1 MKEVTY
7 EEWQKNPTPR
17 MMWVWDYDTKCKV
30 KRKVVYISSREYF
43 PVITVDS
50 IGNIYTFWHCAEIEE
65 QKTKTRLMTNQELAW
80 WLRDG
85 KHREYK
91 CASSYCVYSTLHYV
105 EDCSNSFVT
114 DDILVREDGGEWH
127 KPLVEV
133 KE

>member
-17 MMWVWDYDTKCKV
+17 MMWVWDYDTECKV
-30 KRKVVYISSREYF
+30 VRKVVYVSSRGYF
-43 PVITVDS
+43 PVITVDAV
-50 IGNIYTFWHCAEIEE
+50 GNIYTFWNCAEIEE
-65 QKTKTRLMTNQELAW
+65 PKTRPMTNQELAW

-91 CASSYCVYSTLHYV
+91 YASSYCVYSTLHYI

-133 KE
+133 E

>member
-1 MKEVTY
+1 MAE
-7 EEWQKNPTPR
+7 NPTPR
-17 MMWVWDYDTKCKV
+17 MMWVWDYDTECKV
-30 KRKVVYISSREYF
+30 IRKVVYISSREHF

-65 QKTKTRLMTNQELAW
+65 LKTRPMTNQELAW
-80 WLRDG
+80 WLSDG

-91 CASSYCVYSTLHYV
+91 HASSNNVYSTLHYI

-114 DDILVREDGGEWH
+114 DDILIREDGGEWH

-133 KE
+133 EE